1 MATALYLAHMNP
13 VTKAH
18 VEIITELKAEAD
30 RVKIMPVTFRDGT
43 NEINSKSFPFT
54 FGQRREMISAVFD
67 DGVEVTD
74 DYTFF
79 APFRKYIPP
88 LLAPKS
94 WQLRRQILRGVR
106 GDYFTYTGDRVE
118 GYMLKIYRLNPRVGK
133 RKSLSATSVKDKLYR
148 AAVGM
153 EADWKNDVPVRV
165 AGIIEENWDTVR
177 KFASIED
184 RTTRIVGMKFPKDGY

>member
-1 MATALYLAHMNP
+1 MNP